1 MMSIKQFIPSQLKKV
16 VSQSIFKYRQITSG
30 NRCLPNF
37 IIIGAQK
44 SGTTSLYYYL
54 SQHYQLTSSNV
65 KEVHYFDG
73 GPDFDV
79 DTFKKGESWYRA
91 HFPLLKNIDKDH
103 KVYESSPLYIFNPL
117 APKRI
122 LEAIPEVKLILILRN
137 PTERAISHYFHEKR
151 KGYELLPIL
160 EAFQAEEKRMKS
172 VIDEEDY
179 KNDIFLHT
187 SYKSR
192 GLYFEQIKRY
202 LNYFPR
208 SSILI
213 LNSDDLSYNQEE
225 TLRQVYEFVGVDADY
240 KIQNIKQQNVS
251 NDKTKVESDV
261 RKYLDDYFAPH
272 NQELYELIGK
282 DFKW

>member
-1 MMSIKQFIPSQLKKV
+1 MSIKQIIPSQLKKV
-16 VSQSIFKYRQITSG
+16 ISQSIFKYRQITSS

-54 SQHYQLTSSNV
+54 SQHYQLISSNV

-73 GPDFDV
+73 GPDSDV
-79 DTFKKGESWYRA
+79 DNFKKGEAWYRA
-91 HFPLLKNIDKDH
+91 HFPLLKNIDINH

-122 LEAIPEVKLILILRN
+122 IETIPKIKLVLILRN

-151 KGYELLPIL
+151 KGYESLSIL
-160 EAFQAEEKRMKS
+160 EAFQEEEERMKS

-213 LNSDDLSYNQEE
+213 LNSDDLSSEPEE

-251 NDKTKVESDV
+251 SDKTEVEPGV

-272 NQELYELIGK
+272 NQKLYELIGK